1 METAYE
7 AVFVVDPQLAEEGV
21 SAIIEK
27 YTGVVTRG
35 GGTIDDVDR
44 LEPRRLAYPIKGKRE
59 GQYVVA
65 NFHSEPAAKD
75 ELDRIFRI
83 SDDVLRYLIIKQD
96 KRADRFPSQTRAS
109 EYDRREREQA
119 ARNAQYSN
127 NASSGGGSVQPVTD
141 LSASATSG
149 GVENANGVTDGHEN
163 VASLPPAGDNTLEAV
178 APEAEQEVTAATPAS
193 ADTAET
199 A

>member
-7 AVFVVDPQLAEEGV
+7 AVFVVDPQLAEEAV
-21 SAIIEK
+21 SAIIDK

-44 LEPRRLAYPIKGKRE
+44 LEPRRLAYPIKGRRE

-65 NFHSEPAAKD
+65 NFHSEPTAKD

-119 ARNAQYSN
+119 ARSAQYGN
-127 NASSGGGSVQPVTD
+127 NASSGGGSAQPVTD
-141 LSASATSG
+141 LSASSSSG

-163 VASLPPAGDNTLEAV
+163 VTPLPPAGENTLEAV
-178 APEAEQEVTAATPAS
+178 APEAEQEVTATAS
-193 ADTAET
+193 ADSAEATTA
-199 A
+199 